1 MERERENRE
10 RMGKWRE
17 GEKWRERFTPSPCLL
32 FLTIASPFSHSLA
45 IFSLLLL
52 ILSLSP
58 LHFLHLLS
66 IFLFSRHFLSLP
78 LHFLIFSLSIFSFF
92 LYLLSIFSFS
102 RHFLFL
108 FPHSLSL
115 HFLIL
120 FLSPRHFLS
129 PTPFPHFFSIASPL
143 ALLMPNCLNKDA
155 VFIVLLFAGRLNL
168 RHLSRA
174 SQKS

>member
-1 MERERENRE
+1 MERGGEMDREIYSLS
-10 RMGKWRE
+10 M
-17 GEKWRERFTPSPCLL
+17 S
-32 FLTIASPFSHSLA
+32 FLSHYCISIFSFSCHFLSPFPHFL
-45 IFSLLLL
+45 SLLLL

-58 LHFLHLLS
+58 LHSLHLLS

-174 SQKS
+174 SRKS

>member
-1 MERERENRE
+1 MHANQPACT
-10 RMGKWRE
+10 G
-17 GEKWRERFTPSPCLL
+17 F
-32 FLTIASPFSHSLA
+32 H
-45 IFSLLLL
+45 
-52 ILSLSP
+52 ILY
-58 LHFLHLLS
+58 
-66 IFLFSRHFLSLP
+66 I
-78 LHFLIFSLSIFSFF
+78 SIFSFS

-155 VFIVLLFAGRLNL
+155 FLLCCFLLADSIYGICRERRKNLNI
-168 RHLSRA
+168 RVSRKYSWSKQLPRKPA
-174 SQKS
+174 KLCQPAQSCEVI